1 MIVRPT
7 GQRLQRLRV
16 ARKTKSQNFSSPLN
30 EMNPNKTKDFD
41 LRQEDSVVYQR
52 SRTTHRNN
60 AQNTP
65 APLAT
70 NVGQSFGPGQD
81 C

>member
-16 ARKTKSQNFSSPLN
+16 ARKTKSQNFSVTLN

-52 SRTTHRNN
+52 SRAVASQQCIKLSCSYR
-60 AQNTP
+60 
-65 APLAT
+65 L
-70 NVGQSFGPGQD
+70 
-81 C
+81 

>member
-16 ARKTKSQNFSSPLN
+16 ARKTKSQNFNSTLN

-52 SRTTHRNN
+52 SRGH
-60 AQNTP
+60 Q
-65 APLAT
+65 
-70 NVGQSFGPGQD
+70 V
-81 C
+81 